1 MTIART
7 SCGTLLLLLLYACGQ
22 TIAQSRTSPLDYA
35 ELNRHD
41 GWTLRIHGDG
51 SGSLTHRQYPHHHLD
66 YPLQT
71 FDLSSIRLALT
82 PCRAAIDSATC
93 YRVTYY
99 RSVADRT
106 VSCGCADAGA
116 PDAAMTTAIAGM
128 QGTVDDPGSER
139 SCRMLRRV
147 WLTTAPRTSPSPFAP
162 PRN

>member
-7 SCGTLLLLLLYACGQ
+7 SCGILLLLLLYACGQ

-66 YPLQT
+66 YPLHT
-71 FDLSSIRLALT
+71 FDLSAIWRAVS
-82 PCRAAIDSATC
+82 PCRTPALDSALC
-93 YRVTYY
+93 YRVSYY
-99 RSVADRT
+99 RSAADRT
-106 VSCGCADAGA
+106 VSCGCAGPAA
-116 PDAAMTTAIAGM
+116 PDAAMTAAIAGM
-128 QGTVDDPGSER
+128 QLTVDDPGSER

-147 WLTTAPRTSPSPFAP
+147 WLTDARHASLE
-162 PRN
+162 R

>member
-22 TIAQSRTSPLDYA
+22 TVAQSRTSPLDYA

-51 SGSLTHRQYPHHHLD
+51 SGSLTHRQHPHHHLD

-71 FDLSSIRLALT
+71 FDLSAIRRALN
-82 PCRAAIDSATC
+82 PCRAPTDSTFC

-99 RSVADRT
+99 RAAADRT
-106 VSCGCADAGA
+106 VSCGCTEPAI
-116 PDAAMTTAIAGM
+116 PDAAMNSAIAGM
-128 QGTVDDPGSER
+128 QQTVDDPGSER

-147 WLTTAPRTSPSPFAP
+147 WLTDARHAMLD
-162 PRN
+162 R